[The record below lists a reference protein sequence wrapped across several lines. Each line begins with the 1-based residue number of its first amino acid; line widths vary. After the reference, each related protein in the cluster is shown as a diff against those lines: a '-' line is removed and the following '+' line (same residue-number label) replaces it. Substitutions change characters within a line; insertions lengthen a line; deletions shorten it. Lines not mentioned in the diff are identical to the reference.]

1 MKDNK
6 KYRVEEDS
14 LGKVKVPRN
23 ALYGAQTQ
31 RAIENFKIS
40 WQRFDPVFIE
50 SLASLKASCALSNYS
65 SKLLSQKVA
74 KSIYSAAMEIYK
86 NIEKYYDEF
95 PIDIYQTGSGTSTN
109 MNMNEVLSS
118 MVSKKL
124 RKSIHPN
131 DDINRSQSSNDVIPT
146 TMNISGVTLALELN
160 DAIDFLI
167 VNMIEKE
174 WEYKDIIKSGRTH
187 LMDAVPLSLGYEI
200 ETWREQLVH
209 ANEVLMMSK
218 EELEFLPIGGTAIGT
233 SLNAPKLF
241 SKNVCTQLNKIYSNL
256 NIKFKPNPNKSEMMS
271 SQNHILSMSS
281 ALLRI
286 ASTYTKICNDLRWM
300 NSGPISGLSEI
311 TLKPL
316 QPGSSIMPG
325 KINPVIPEAVL
336 MAMTQLV
343 GHHNAITSGCMSGNF
358 QLNTMLPI
366 IAHNLI
372 DSFNLLINSTFSI
385 VTTINTFNINNEN
398 IRDNLERNP
407 IIATK
412 LNEVIGYDLTAKI
425 VKEAYKSKRS
435 IVEIALEKTSLTKSQ
450 LMKILDPK
458 KLI

>member
-6 KYRVEEDS
+6 YRVEKDS
-14 LGKVKVPRN
+14 LGDVKVPKK

-31 RAIENFKIS
+31 RAIDNFKIS
-40 WQRFDPVFIE
+40 WQRFDPIFIE
-50 SLASLKASCALSNYS
+50 SLAALKASCAMANYS

-74 KSIYSAAMEIYK
+74 KSIYSSALEIHK
-86 NIEKYYDEF
+86 NIEDYYDEF

-109 MNMNEVLSS
+109 MNMNEVLSNI
-118 MVSKKL
+118 VSKKIK
-124 RKSIHPN
+124 KSIHPN
-131 DDINRSQSSNDVIPT
+131 DDINKSQSSNDVIPT
-146 TMNISGVTLALELN
+146 TINICGVVLAEELC
-160 DAIDFLI
+160 DAIDYMVI
-167 VNMIEKE
+167 SMIEKE
-174 WEYKDIIKSGRTH
+174 WELRDVIKSGRTH

-200 ETWREQLVH
+200 ESWREQLVH
-209 ANEVLMMSK
+209 AKEVVVFSK

-233 SLNAPKLF
+233 SLNAPKPF
-241 SKNVCTQLNKIYSNL
+241 SKNVCSNLNKIYSSQ

-300 NSGPISGLSEI
+300 NSGPISGLAEI
-311 TLKPL
+311 SLKPL

-336 MAMTQLV
+336 MAMTQV
-343 GHHNAITSGCMSGNF
+343 SGHHSSTTSGCMSGNF

-372 DSFNLLINSTFSI
+372 DSFNLIINSTFAL
-385 VTTINTFNINNEN
+385 VETINTFKVNKSNIK
-398 IRDNLERNP
+398 DNLEKNP

-412 LNEVIGYDLTAKI
+412 LNEVIGYDQSAAI
-425 VKEAYKSKRS
+425 VKEAYKTNKS
-435 IVEIALEKTSLTKSQ
+435 IIEIALEKTELSKSQ
-450 LMKILDPK
+450 LLKILDPK